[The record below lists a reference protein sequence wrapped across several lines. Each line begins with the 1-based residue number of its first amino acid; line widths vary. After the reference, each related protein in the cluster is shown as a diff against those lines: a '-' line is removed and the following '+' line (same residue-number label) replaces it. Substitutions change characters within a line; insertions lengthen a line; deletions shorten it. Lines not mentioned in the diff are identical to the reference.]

1 MVNKNKLSFYLNKI
15 VIFVMLL
22 VSLFFFVACDDND
35 EENKPIL
42 ILAYKPYST
51 EQVNP
56 LNIFE
61 NYTYADLIKENLQEL
76 STTILTGVANT
87 YSISEMSETRLNEVD
102 FQSLLNMSA
111 TPSEAKIKTLVSEF
125 NSLTNIY
132 VNTTDKVLILSNS
145 SITPSSYITINE
157 GNYYANTSLTKV
169 SESGGS
175 ATSGNEIQANT
186 VYKHG
191 SGSDVTYIFV
201 GGSVGS
207 NIYIGS
213 TSDYTNTKN
222 YVSKLLSSFYNV
234 IERDLT
240 EINII
245 EGSSSDLTFSKWN
258 YSLGEEVSLY
268 EEYLVKYILKYNLS
282 LQVELAKVMLVGRE
296 DLPTNLPTNLPD
308 GSTAETNLKQ
318 VYETASSLTASE
330 SDKQKFIDQACLYL
344 DHIGLSD
351 VDAEMLIEAFFS
363 KIIGTESFNASESN
377 ILFKNNYEDVLGEI
391 FETVQILHK
400 PKPILNFI
408 IKNNASF
415 VERPNVKGYLKSVI
429 LMAEKPIEAEIFQ
442 FVVLESE
449 TETNYDFAVYAR
461 YNDNSTVPIEANVLD
476 ANEMLN
482 DDDTLVIDIA
492 DIFSKSCPLDNGNKD
507 ISVEDFAFE
516 SDRFTNSDGEKYN
529 AWFYKKDI
537 QFVEV
542 VFATKNI
549 FSSQALEIDMC
560 GFGY

>member
-1 MVNKNKLSFYLNKI
+1 M
-15 VIFVMLL
+15 
-22 VSLFFFVACDDND
+22 
-35 EENKPIL
+35 
-42 ILAYKPYST
+42 
-51 EQVNP
+51 
-56 LNIFE
+56 
-61 NYTYADLIKENLQEL
+61 
-76 STTILTGVANT
+76 
-87 YSISEMSETRLNEVD
+87 
-102 FQSLLNMSA
+102 
-111 TPSEAKIKTLVSEF
+111 
-125 NSLTNIY
+125 
-132 VNTTDKVLILSNS
+132 
-145 SITPSSYITINE
+145 
-157 GNYYANTSLTKV
+157 
-169 SESGGS
+169 
-175 ATSGNEIQANT
+175 
-186 VYKHG
+186 
-191 SGSDVTYIFV
+191 
-201 GGSVGS
+201 
-207 NIYIGS
+207 
-213 TSDYTNTKN
+213 
-222 YVSKLLSSFYNV
+222 
-234 IERDLT
+234 
-240 EINII
+240 
-245 EGSSSDLTFSKWN
+245 
-258 YSLGEEVSLY
+258 
-268 EEYLVKYILKYNLS
+268 
-282 LQVELAKVMLVGRE
+282 
-296 DLPTNLPTNLPD
+296 
-308 GSTAETNLKQ
+308 
-318 VYETASSLTASE
+318 
-330 SDKQKFIDQACLYL
+330 
-344 DHIGLSD
+344 
-351 VDAEMLIEAFFS
+351 
-363 KIIGTESFNASESN
+363 
-377 ILFKNNYEDVLGEI
+377 GEI

-549 FSSQALEIDMC
+549 FSSQPLEIDMC